1 MPRGPQKTPG
11 SMTRRSCAIYATGFI
26 CAHLLIV
33 GIALVVA
40 QVFQTMIHSRLKK
53 EITLTEKSQVFE
65 SWKNPPP
72 PVYMEYYFFNV
83 TNPEVF
89 MAGGKASVK
98 QIGPYTYREYRP
110 RENVTFL
117 ENGTKVYA
125 LNPKTFVFVP
135 EKSVGD
141 PQVDI
146 VRTVNIPFVAIM
158 NELNSYSF
166 FLRTI
171 VSMYINSLGIELF
184 MTRTVHEVLWGFK
197 DPLLTKVHSMKP
209 EVDEYFGLMW
219 KKNGTHEG
227 EFVFHTGEQNYL
239 DYGKIDTWNG
249 LREMSWWSSNQS
261 NMINGTDGAVFHPLI
276 NRNEL
281 LYIFAADLCRS
292 IHLAYV
298 EDVEVKGIQAY
309 RFAPPND
316 VLMSPKNNPANAGFC
331 VPAGDCLGTGVLKV
345 SVCREGAPIVVSFP
359 HFYQADP
366 AYINA
371 IDGLNPNK
379 EEHETYLDLQ
389 PTAGVPI
396 RACKRAQL
404 NIILKRVQGFP
415 KTKNITETI
424 FPIMFVN
431 ETATIDDESAAKMRS
446 LLLIVTLV
454 SNFPVLIVGL
464 GIILLLVFLVLFCR
478 NRQKKNEVKRI
489 DFTEAFHSFAT
500 AKDDTAYTPVS
511 DKTDESSETPASQPM
526 KNGSY
531 IAMSPVEAQKC

>member
-1 MPRGPQKTPG
+1 
-11 SMTRRSCAIYATGFI
+11 MTRRSCAIYATGI
-26 CAHLLIV
+26 VCAHLLIV

-53 EITLTEKSQVFE
+53 EITLTENSRVFE
-65 SWKNPPP
+65 GWKNPPP

-89 MAGGKASVK
+89 LAGGKASLQ

-110 RENVTFL
+110 RENITFL

-125 LNPKTFVFVP
+125 VNPKTFVFVP
-135 EKSVGD
+135 EKSAGD
-141 PQVDI
+141 PTVDI
-146 VRTVNIPFVAIM
+146 VRTVNIPFVVVM
-158 NELNSYSF
+158 DQLSSYSF
-166 FLRTI
+166 FLRPL
-171 VSMYINSLGIELF
+171 VF

-197 DPLLTKVHSMKP
+197 DPILTKVHSMKP
-209 EVDEYFGLMW
+209 DVDEYFGLMW

-227 EFVFHTGEQNYL
+227 EFVFHTGEENYM
-239 DYGKIDTWNG
+239 DYGKIDTWDG

-298 EDVEVKGIQAY
+298 KDVEVKGIQAY
-309 RFAPPND
+309 RFAPPSD
-316 VLMSPKNNPANAGFC
+316 VLMSPKDNPTNEGFC
-331 VPAGDCLGTGVLKV
+331 VPAGECLGTGVLKV
-345 SVCREGAPIVVSFP
+345 SVCRQGAPIVVSFP
-359 HFYQADP
+359 HFYQAED
-366 AYINA
+366 AYIDA
-371 IDGLNPNK
+371 FEGLNPNK

-389 PTAGVPI
+389 PTTGVPI

-404 NIILKRVQGFP
+404 NIILKRVSGFP
-415 KTKNITETI
+415 KTRHLKETI

-431 ETATIDDESAAKMRS
+431 ETATIDDDSANQMRTM
-446 LLLIVTLV
+446 LLIVTLV
-454 SNFPVLIVGL
+454 SNFPLLIVGM
-464 GIILLLVFLVLFCR
+464 GIILLLVLVVLFCR
-478 NRQKKNEVKRI
+478 NRQKK
-489 DFTEAFHSFAT
+489 T
-500 AKDDTAYTPVS
+500 AKDDTAYTQVS
-511 DKTDESSETPASQPM
+511 DKPDEPSATQANQPSR
-526 KNGSY
+526 NGSY